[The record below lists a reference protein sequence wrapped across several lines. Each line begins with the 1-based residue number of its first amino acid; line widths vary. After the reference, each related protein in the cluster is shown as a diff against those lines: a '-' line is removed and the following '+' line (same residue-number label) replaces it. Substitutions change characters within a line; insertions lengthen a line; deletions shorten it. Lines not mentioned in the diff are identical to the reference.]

1 MYTCNPFEAK
11 TTTNVSNVSVPP
23 TQHLRIQ
30 DVKPRDAGDYIC
42 RAENSLVRAEATTTL
57 EVLLAYPNTFR

>member
-1 MYTCNPFEAK
+1 M
-11 TTTNVSNVSVPP
+11 PP

-42 RAENSLVRAEATTTL
+42 RAENSLGRAEASTTL
-57 EVLLAYPNTFR
+57 EVMLPYLYAYTYS